1 MKAKLTTGTQG
12 STMAEHQVNLLVS
25 LKLQQ
30 ILEARGYTVVMVR
43 TGGDCP
49 LSNAERAMVAN
60 NAGADAFVRIHCNGS
75 DNKDVHGALAYIPSG
90 ANPFLTPDN
99 VSASTRLGQLVL
111 NGLCEASGARNAGL
125 IYGDDMTGINWS
137 RVPVTIIEMGFMSN
151 PAEDALL
158 SADWY
163 QTVLATG
170 MANGLDT
177 YFGIRRP

>member
-1 MKAKLTTGTQG
+1 
-12 STMAEHQVNLLVS
+12 
-25 LKLQQ
+25 
-30 ILEARGYTVVMVR
+30 
-43 TGGDCP
+43 
-49 LSNAERAMVAN
+49 
-60 NAGADAFVRIHCNGS
+60 
-75 DNKDVHGALAYIPSG
+75 
-90 ANPFLTPDN
+90 
-99 VSASTRLGQLVL
+99 
-111 NGLCEASGARNAGL
+111 
-125 IYGDDMTGINWS
+125 MTGINWS